1 MHPSARRL
9 GLTAATAAALL
20 ATMALPGA
28 AAPARHHDTGRVL
41 VFSKTAGFRHDSLPD
56 GIAALRELAN
66 AGSLTVDATESADTF
81 TPGNLARYDAVV
93 FLSTTGDVLDDTQ
106 QKAFEDYVADG
117 GGYLGIHAA
126 ADTEYDW
133 PFYGGLV
140 GAYFQSHPAIQPATV
155 RVEDRSNPATAH
167 LPDAWERT
175 DEWYNYRTNPR
186 AQAHVL
192 ASLDETTY
200 TGGTMKG
207 DHPIAW
213 CQSYGGGRAF
223 YTGGGHTKESY
234 ADPAFRAHLLG
245 GLKYAAGKATAD
257 CRPRT
262 GYRPIFNGR
271 TLDGWKQAGPGGFTV
286 ENGTLTSEG
295 GMGLLWYQAKELG
308 SYSLKLDWKMR
319 GDDNSGV
326 FVGFPASDDP
336 WSAVN
341 KGYEIQIDATDAPDR
356 TTGAVYSFQS
366 ADLEARDRA
375 LRPPGQ
381 WNAYEIRVQG
391 ERLRVYLNGVEINDF
406 TNKDPE
412 RSLTDGYLGLQNHGA
427 DDHVAF
433 RNIRIKELAAPA
445 AAPAGGAAERNG
457 GTK

>member
-9 GLTAATAAALL
+9 GITAATAAALL

-41 VFSKTAGFRHDSLPD
+41 VFSKTAGFRHDSIPD
-56 GIAALRELAN
+56 GIAALRELGN
-66 AGSLTVDATESADTF
+66 AGSLPVDATESADAF

-140 GAYFQSHPAIQPATV
+140 GAYFQSHPAVQPATV
-155 RVEDRSNPATAH
+155 RVEDRRNPATAH

-245 GLKYAAGKATAD
+245 GLKYAAGKAIAD

-262 GYRPIFNGR
+262 GHRPI
-271 TLDGWKQAGPGGFTV
+271 L
-286 ENGTLTSEG
+286 
-295 GMGLLWYQAKELG
+295 
-308 SYSLKLDWKMR
+308 SLC
-319 GDDNSGV
+319 V
-326 FVGFPASDDP
+326 
-336 WSAVN
+336 
-341 KGYEIQIDATDAPDR
+341 
-356 TTGAVYSFQS
+356 
-366 ADLEARDRA
+366 
-375 LRPPGQ
+375 
-381 WNAYEIRVQG
+381 
-391 ERLRVYLNGVEINDF
+391 
-406 TNKDPE
+406 
-412 RSLTDGYLGLQNHGA
+412 
-427 DDHVAF
+427 
-433 RNIRIKELAAPA
+433 
-445 AAPAGGAAERNG
+445 
-457 GTK
+457 